1 MSLAVF
7 ESFLAFAERAA
18 IVIAVLDR

>member
-18 IVIAVLDR
+18 IVSAVLDR